1 MQNTNYHLNE
11 IFQNCRE
18 LHIIRT
24 QSEFSA
30 LCGRTPHWFSSCK
43 SQNLPASTEA
53 LLMLSF
59 KINTAIKSSVPKHL
73 RSRVKSLNQ
82 NIAALLTQRMLTD

>member
-1 MQNTNYHLNE
+1 MTNKNNHLNE
-11 IFQNCRE
+11 IFENCRE

-30 LCGRTPHWFSSCK
+30 LCGRTPHWFSTCK

-53 LLMLSF
+53 LLTLNF
-59 KINTAIKSSVPKHL
+59 KIHTALKSQVPKHL
-73 RSRVKSLNQ
+73 RARVKSLNQ
-82 NIAALLTQRMLTD
+82 NIAALLTKRMLAD

>member
-1 MQNTNYHLNE
+1 
-11 IFQNCRE
+11 
-18 LHIIRT
+18 
-24 QSEFSA
+24 
-30 LCGRTPHWFSSCK
+30 
-43 SQNLPASTEA
+43 
-53 LLMLSF
+53 MLSF